1 MAHCGLRQLRQRH
14 RTCLTVLVQTGT
26 MHAPSN
32 FNTPSQD
39 QSAVAAKANRRVCA
53 VVLLLF
59 VVAATLGAVRKDVT
73 RGFDEVAHASYIAH
87 LQHSGETW
95 PAFEDMRMLDPSSFG
110 FTSKGNY
117 LDHPSPYYVLLAR
130 LGPTLEGHPEA
141 ILFDRLFNVL
151 LAAIGLAA
159 LMAVGLVAKLPR
171 LTLYAYIV
179 PIAGIPVLAP
189 LAGAINNDN
198 AAFAGGGIATLAAL
212 QLLNTGSRAWLIA
225 ALGGVIL
232 ASWAKF
238 TALLLVGGLVGGV
251 LLWLLWR
258 GRLPSRWVGLIAI
271 AALLAVAPYVAL
283 FAQYGSPTPRTPGQI
298 AMIKSG
304 ALAVGWDS
312 AERMSPAAFAVHFVS
327 EFVLEW
333 MPIFPRNALNYAML
347 AIPIIAAL
355 CAVAG
360 LFLAGQRIAHGK
372 EQPLDIMI
380 AAGALAFAVTFV
392 IHGIFSYRLH
402 TEFGWLTSA
411 YPRYYLPLAALIP
424 LAGLSLLGA
433 IKRPS
438 ARAML
443 LVFLI
448 AGPVVFCLLGAPLE

>member
-1 MAHCGLRQLRQRH
+1 
-14 RTCLTVLVQTGT
+14 
-26 MHAPSN
+26 
-32 FNTPSQD
+32 
-39 QSAVAAKANRRVCA
+39 
-53 VVLLLF
+53 VLLLF
-59 VVAATLGAVRKDVT
+59 VVAATLSAIRKDVT
-73 RGFDEVAHASYIAH
+73 LGFDEVAHASYVAH

-95 PAFEDMRMLDPSSFG
+95 PAFEAMRMLDPSSFG
-110 FTSKGNY
+110 FTSEANY
-117 LDHPSPYYVLLAR
+117 LDHPSPYYLLLAHI
-130 LGPTLEGHPEA
+130 GPTLEGHPEA

-151 LAAIGLAA
+151 LVAIGLAA
-159 LMAVGLVAKLPR
+159 LMAVGLVTKLPR

-179 PIAGIPVLAP
+179 PIAAIPVLAP

-212 QLLNTGSRAWLIA
+212 QLLNTESRAWLIA

-258 GRLPSRWVGLIAI
+258 GRLPSRWVGLIVI

-283 FAQYGSPTPRTPGQI
+283 FVQYGSPTPRTPGQI

-312 AERMSPAAFAVHFVS
+312 AERMMPASYAAHFVS

-333 MPIFPRNALNYAML
+333 MPTLKPRNALNYAALM
-347 AIPIIAAL
+347 IPITAAL
-355 CAVAG
+355 CALVG
-360 LFLAGQRIAHGK
+360 FLAAVQRIAHEK
-372 EQPLDIMI
+372 VRPLDIVV
-380 AAGALAFAVTFV
+380 AAGMLAFAATFLL
-392 IHGIFSYRLH
+392 HGIFSYELH
-402 TEFGWLTSA
+402 TEFGWQTTA
-411 YPRYYLPLAALIP
+411 YPRYYLPLAAIVP

-433 IKRPS
+433 IKPPS

-443 LVFLI
+443 LAFLI
-448 AGPVVFCLLGAPLE
+448 AGPLVFRLLGAPLG

>member
-1 MAHCGLRQLRQRH
+1 
-14 RTCLTVLVQTGT
+14 

-32 FNTPSQD
+32 FNTSSQD
-39 QSAVAAKANRRVCA
+39 QTAVAAKANWLVCA
-53 VVLLLF
+53 FVLLLF
-59 VVAATLGAVRKDVT
+59 VVSATLSAIRKDVT
-73 RGFDEVAHASYIAH
+73 LGFDEVAHASYVAH

-95 PAFEDMRMLDPSSFG
+95 PAFEDMRMLDPSSFR
-110 FTSKGNY
+110 FTSEANY

-130 LGPTLEGHPEA
+130 IGPTLEGHPEA

-151 LAAIGLAA
+151 LVAIGLAA
-159 LMAVGLVAKLPR
+159 LMAVGLVVKLPR
-171 LTLYAYIV
+171 LMLYAYIV

-198 AAFAGGGIATLAAL
+198 AAFAGGAIATLATL
-212 QLLNTGSRAWLIA
+212 QLLSTGSRAWLIA

-251 LLWLLWR
+251 LLWFLWR

-271 AALLAVAPYVAL
+271 AALLAAAPYVAL
-283 FAQYGSPTPRTPGQI
+283 FVQYGSPTPRTPGQI

-312 AERMSPAAFAVHFVS
+312 AERMTPTSYAAHFVS

-333 MPIFPRNALNYAML
+333 MPTLKPRNALNYAAL
-347 AIPIIAAL
+347 TIPITAAL
-355 CAVAG
+355 CAFVGFLVAV
-360 LFLAGQRIAHGK
+360 QRIAHEKAG
-372 EQPLDIMI
+372 PLDIMV
-380 AAGALAFAVTFV
+380 ATGMLAFAATFLL
-392 IHGIFSYRLH
+392 HGIFSYGLH
-402 TEFGWLTSA
+402 TEFGWQTTA
-411 YPRYYLPLAALIP
+411 YPRYYLPLAAIVP

-433 IKRPS
+433 IKPPS
-438 ARAML
+438 ARAVL

-448 AGPVVFCLLGAPLE
+448 AGPLVFRLLAAPLG

>member
-1 MAHCGLRQLRQRH
+1 MPAL
-14 RTCLTVLVQTGT
+14 
-26 MHAPSN
+26 SN
-32 FNTPSQD
+32 FDTSSQD
-39 QSAVAAKANRRVCA
+39 QSAVAAKANWLVCA
-53 VVLLLF
+53 FVLLLF
-59 VVAATLGAVRKDVT
+59 VVAATLGAIRKDVT
-73 RGFDEVAHASYIAH
+73 LGFDEVAHASYVAH

-95 PAFEDMRMLDPSSFG
+95 PAFEDMRMLDPSSFK
-110 FTSKGNY
+110 FTRDANY

-130 LGPTLEGHPEA
+130 IGPTLEGHPEA
-141 ILFDRLFNVL
+141 ILFDRLFNAL
-151 LAAIGLAA
+151 LAAIGFAA

-212 QLLNTGSRAWLIA
+212 RFLSTESRAWLIA

-258 GRLPSRWVGLIAI
+258 GRLPSRSVGLIAI

-283 FAQYGSPTPRTPGQI
+283 FVQYGSPTPRTPGQI

-312 AERMSPAAFAVHFVS
+312 AERMTPASYATHFVS

-333 MPIFPRNALNYAML
+333 MPILKPRNALNYAAL
-347 AIPIIAAL
+347 TIPITAAL
-355 CAVAG
+355 CAFVGFLVAV
-360 LFLAGQRIAHGK
+360 QRIAYEKAG
-372 EQPLDIMI
+372 PLDIVV
-380 AAGALAFAVTFV
+380 AAGVLAFAGTFL
-392 IHGIFSYRLH
+392 IHGIFSYQLH
-402 TEFGWLTSA
+402 TEFGWQATA
-411 YPRYYLPLAALIP
+411 YPRYYLPLAAIVP
-424 LAGLSLLGA
+424 LAELSLLGA
-433 IKRPS
+433 IKQPS
-438 ARAML
+438 ARAIL

-448 AGPVVFCLLGAPLE
+448 AGPLVFRLLGAPLG

>member
-1 MAHCGLRQLRQRH
+1 
-14 RTCLTVLVQTGT
+14 

-32 FNTPSQD
+32 FNTSSQD
-39 QSAVAAKANRRVCA
+39 QIAVAAKANWRVCA

-59 VVAATLGAVRKDVT
+59 VVAATLSAIRKDVT
-73 RGFDEVAHASYIAH
+73 LGFDEVAHASYVAH
-87 LQHSGETW
+87 LQHTGETW

-110 FTSKGNY
+110 FTSEANY
-117 LDHPSPYYVLLAR
+117 IDHPSPYYVLLAR
-130 LGPTLEGHPEA
+130 IGPTLEAHPEA
-141 ILFDRLFNVL
+141 ILFYRLFNVL
-151 LAAIGLAA
+151 LVAIGLAA

-179 PIAGIPVLAP
+179 PIAGVPVLAP

-198 AAFAGGGIATLAAL
+198 AAFAGGGIATLAAI
-212 QLLNTGSRAWLIA
+212 QLLNTESRAWLLA

-258 GRLPSRWVGLIAI
+258 GRLPSRSVGLIAI
-271 AALLAVAPYVAL
+271 AALLAGAPYVAL
-283 FAQYGSPTPRTPGQI
+283 FMQYGSPTPRTPGQI

-312 AERMSPAAFAVHFVS
+312 AERMTPASYAAHFVS

-333 MPIFPRNALNYAML
+333 MPILKPRNALNYAAL
-347 AIPIIAAL
+347 TIPITAAL
-355 CAVAG
+355 CAFVGLLVAVR
-360 LFLAGQRIAHGK
+360 RIASAKAG
-372 EQPLDIMI
+372 PLDIVV
-380 AAGALAFAVTFV
+380 AAGMLAFAATFLL
-392 IHGIFSYRLH
+392 HGIFSYQLH
-402 TEFGWLTSA
+402 TEFGWQTTA
-411 YPRYYLPLAALIP
+411 YPRYYLPLAAVVP

-433 IKRPS
+433 IEQPS

-448 AGPVVFCLLGAPLE
+448 AGPLVFRLLGAPLG

>member
-1 MAHCGLRQLRQRH
+1 
-14 RTCLTVLVQTGT
+14 

-32 FNTPSQD
+32 FNTSSQD
-39 QSAVAAKANRRVCA
+39 QTAVAAKANWRVCA
-53 VVLLLF
+53 FVLLLF
-59 VVAATLGAVRKDVT
+59 VVAATLSATRKDVT
-73 RGFDEVAHASYIAH
+73 RGFDEVAHASYVAH

-110 FTSKGNY
+110 FTSEANY
-117 LDHPSPYYVLLAR
+117 LDHPSPYYVLLAHI
-130 LGPTLEGHPEA
+130 GPTLEGHPEA

-151 LAAIGLAA
+151 LVAIGLAA

-212 QLLNTGSRAWLIA
+212 QLLHTENRAWLIA
-225 ALGGVIL
+225 ALGGVVL

-258 GRLPSRWVGLIAI
+258 GRLPSRWLGLIVI

-283 FAQYGSPTPRTPGQI
+283 FVQYGSPTPRTPGQI

-312 AERMSPAAFAVHFVS
+312 AARMTPASYAAHFVS

-333 MPIFPRNALNYAML
+333 MPILKPRNALNYAAL
-347 AIPIIAAL
+347 AIPITAAL
-355 CAVAG
+355 CAFVG
-360 LFLAGQRIAHGK
+360 FLAAVQRIAHEKAG
-372 EQPLDIMI
+372 PLDIVV
-380 AAGALAFAVTFV
+380 AAGMLAFAATFL
-392 IHGIFSYRLH
+392 IHGIFSYELH
-402 TEFGWLTSA
+402 TEFGWQTTA
-411 YPRYYLPLAALIP
+411 YPRYYLPLAAIVP

-433 IKRPS
+433 IKQPS
-438 ARAML
+438 ARAIL
-443 LVFLI
+443 LAFLI
-448 AGPVVFCLLGAPLE
+448 AGPLMFRLLGAPLG

>member
-1 MAHCGLRQLRQRH
+1 
-14 RTCLTVLVQTGT
+14 
-26 MHAPSN
+26 
-32 FNTPSQD
+32 
-39 QSAVAAKANRRVCA
+39 
-53 VVLLLF
+53 VLLLF
-59 VVAATLGAVRKDVT
+59 VVAATLSAIRKDVT
-73 RGFDEVAHASYIAH
+73 LGFDEVAHASYVAH

-95 PAFEDMRMLDPSSFG
+95 PAFEAMRMLDPSSFG
-110 FTSKGNY
+110 FTSEANY
-117 LDHPSPYYVLLAR
+117 LDHPSPYYLLLAR
-130 LGPTLEGHPEA
+130 IGPTLEGHPEA

-151 LAAIGLAA
+151 LVAIGLAA
-159 LMAVGLVAKLPR
+159 LMAVGLVTKLPR

-179 PIAGIPVLAP
+179 PIAAIPVLAP

-212 QLLNTGSRAWLIA
+212 QLLNTESRAWLIA

-258 GRLPSRWVGLIAI
+258 GRLPSRWVGLIVI

-283 FAQYGSPTPRTPGQI
+283 FVQYGSPTPRTPGQI

-312 AERMSPAAFAVHFVS
+312 AERMTPASYAAHFVS

-333 MPIFPRNALNYAML
+333 MPTLKPRNALNYAELM
-347 AIPIIAAL
+347 IPVTAAL

-360 LFLAGQRIAHGK
+360 FFVAVQRIAYEKAG
-372 EQPLDIMI
+372 PLDIVV
-380 AAGALAFAVTFV
+380 AAGMLAFAATFLL
-392 IHGIFSYRLH
+392 HGIFSYELH
-402 TEFGWLTSA
+402 TEFGWQTTA
-411 YPRYYLPLAALIP
+411 YPRYYLPLAAIVP

-433 IKRPS
+433 IKPPS
-438 ARAML
+438 ARSML
-443 LVFLI
+443 LAFLI
-448 AGPVVFCLLGAPLE
+448 AGPLVFRLLGAPLG

>member
-1 MAHCGLRQLRQRH
+1 MP
-14 RTCLTVLVQTGT
+14 
-26 MHAPSN
+26 APSN
-32 FNTPSQD
+32 FNASSHD
-39 QSAVAAKANRRVCA
+39 QSPVAAKANRLVCA
-53 VVLLLF
+53 FVLLLF
-59 VVAATLGAVRKDVT
+59 VAAATLSAVRKDVT
-73 RGFDEVAHASYIAH
+73 RGFDEVAHASYVAH

-110 FTSKGNY
+110 FTSEANY

-130 LGPTLEGHPEA
+130 MGPTLEGHPEA
-141 ILFDRLFNVL
+141 ILFDRLINVL
-151 LAAIGLAA
+151 LVAIGLAA

-171 LTLYAYIV
+171 LTLYAYMV

-212 QLLNTGSRAWLIA
+212 QLLRTESRAWLIA

-258 GRLPSRWVGLIAI
+258 GRLPSRWVGLIVI

-283 FAQYGSPTPRTPGQI
+283 LVQYGSPTPRTPGQI

-312 AERMSPAAFAVHFVS
+312 AARMTPASYAAHFVS
-327 EFVLEW
+327 EFVQEW
-333 MPIFPRNALNYAML
+333 MPILKPRNALNYAAL
-347 AIPIIAAL
+347 AIPITAAL
-355 CAVAG
+355 CALVGFLVAVR
-360 LFLAGQRIAHGK
+360 RIASEKAG
-372 EQPLDIMI
+372 PLDIVV
-380 AAGALAFAVTFV
+380 AAGMLAFAGTFL

-402 TEFGWLTSA
+402 TEFGWQTTA
-411 YPRYYLPLAALIP
+411 FPRYYLPLAAIMP
-424 LAGLSLLGA
+424 LAALSLLYA
-433 IKRPS
+433 VKQPS

-448 AGPVVFCLLGAPLE
+448 AGPLVFRLLGAPLG